1 MGTPPPPPPF
11 CPPPGSAP
19 PSCRRSGAG
28 GAGPAPKSER
38 CRRALQL
45 GTRFFPP
52 FPKPSPSR
60 PPLLHPPPPSC
71 SEAVG
76 SAEAPA
82 AAALPARGAEER
94 MALTP
99 NFRKVE
105 SLLEVCGE
113 QILLEPV
120 EEEEEEEELVSSGV
134 PESVLAAEVGG
145 DMLGGGA
152 VLGR

>member
-1 MGTPPPPPPF
+1 
-11 CPPPGSAP
+11 
-19 PSCRRSGAG
+19 
-28 GAGPAPKSER
+28 
-38 CRRALQL
+38 
-45 GTRFFPP
+45 
-52 FPKPSPSR
+52 
-60 PPLLHPPPPSC
+60 
-71 SEAVG
+71 
-76 SAEAPA
+76 
-82 AAALPARGAEER
+82 